1 MPAFPLPHCAQCSFK
16 REERLCCA
24 PGGKHPPDC
33 PTACRPELIE
43 ESRAIYA
50 EPESRHMARQAAI
63 VERESYTMLPQGGR
77 MPSRPRILEI
87 VAFAKGM
94 RYRRLG
100 LVFCIGLRREAAA
113 TAAIFQAQ
121 GLETVSAICKAGR
134 VPKSEL
140 GLCGEDVLCPE
151 QPETMCNPILQ
162 AKLMNDARVELNV
175 LLGLCVG
182 HDSLALRHLEAP
194 ATVLAVKDRMLG
206 HNPLAAVYCSASYF
220 NYLEKPV

>member
-1 MPAFPLPHCAQCSFK
+1 MRQPPLPRCAECPFK

-43 ESRAIYA
+43 ECRRICA
-50 EPESRHMARQAAI
+50 EPENSRMARQAAL
-63 VERESYTMLPQGGR
+63 VERESYTLLPQGGR

-87 VAFAKGM
+87 TAFAKGM
-94 RYRRLG
+94 GYRRLG
-100 LVFCIGLRREAAA
+100 LVFCIGLRQEAAA
-113 TAAIFQAQ
+113 TVAIFQAQ
-121 GLETVSAICKAGR
+121 GLETVSALCKVGR

-140 GLCGEDVLCPE
+140 GLSGEQLLRPE
-151 QPETMCNPILQ
+151 QPESMCNPILQ
-162 AKLMNDARVELNV
+162 ARLMNQAGVDLNV

-182 HDSLALRHLEAP
+182 HDSLALRHLQAP

-206 HNPLAAVYCSASYF
+206 HNPLAAVHCSASYF
-220 NYLEKPV
+220 NYLKKPV